1 MAEPS
6 DGTQPF
12 ADGSGDAVGFGEL
25 LPDDAW
31 LRRVRAAVQPLGLG
45 RLGPYELLDQVAC
58 GAQGIVYCARDTRV
72 DRVVALKRLTAGR
85 FATARQQRRFEREL
99 EATAALRH
107 PHVVSIDRYEII
119 GGQPLLSMEWIDGVT
134 LDRWT
139 RPEGTRKGL
148 DDILGVFRMICDAV
162 EYAHQHGVIHRD
174 LKPGNILV
182 VEEAVGGYGG
192 AATEKREASSVS
204 VLGIPRSSG
213 ACPKVLDFGLAVLAD
228 DGPLTERFTATS
240 EFVGTPAYAAPEQV
254 RGDRAAI
261 GICTDIYALGVLLYE
276 MLAGRLP
283 FSESGG
289 LAGLFD
295 AIRAEDAP
303 PPSRWSPDVS
313 ADLDAIVLKALAKEP
328 SQRYQSVGAF
338 SADLGHVAAG
348 EPVEARHTHRGYAI
362 RLLLRRHRFALIA
375 AAAGVALLA
384 AWAATLSVMYARQG
398 RLLAEVTAAR
408 DESQGL
414 QRTFGHLMTNVA
426 ELGRGADLA
435 LRREVLD
442 GAAKTAEADL
452 SGRLAA
458 WAEAEDAIGRTYQQ
472 LGLYEE
478 AERRLRAA
486 LASRIALYG
495 HEHREVATSL
505 THLACLL
512 SDRSRGVEADPL
524 FREALAMRRR
534 LLGDEH
540 PEVAESMHHVAIV
553 LQSREEY
560 EAAVA
565 MHRQT
570 LDLQQRLLGPDHP
583 DIALSLTGL
592 GYAYFNLRDYTE
604 AEKCFR
610 AALEMRLRLVAEPN
624 RDVAG
629 CRVDLGKALYE
640 QGRLEEAEPI
650 LRSALATFRQLL
662 GPVHDNTAWAA
673 HRLGLVLTARGSFD
687 EAEALLR
694 EALATY
700 RQTLGEETAYTGFV
714 LESLA
719 ELLAETN
726 RNAEA
731 LSALRDAERIFA
743 AQAHQSIP
751 IERVRT
757 RLAQLASQS
766 AKPGDSAG
774 SSEKPDSDPSLAP
787 G

>member
-1 MAEPS
+1 MVAMAEPL
-6 DGTQPF
+6 DGTQPS
-12 ADGSGDAVGFGEL
+12 ADDSSDAVGFGEL

-31 LRRVRAAVQPLGLG
+31 LRRVQAAVQPLGLG
-45 RLGPYELLDQVAC
+45 RLGPYELLDQVAR
-58 GAQGIVYCARDTRV
+58 GAQGIVYRARDTRV

-99 EATAALRH
+99 ETTAALRH

-119 GGQPLLSMEWIDGVT
+119 DGQPLLSMEWIDGVT

-139 RPEGTRKGL
+139 RPRPEGKRKSL

-182 VEEAVGGYGG
+182 VEESVGGYGG
-192 AATEKREASSVS
+192 ATAETREASSAS
-204 VLGIPRSSG
+204 GLGIPRPSG

-228 DGPLTERFTATS
+228 DGPLAGRVTATS

-283 FSESGG
+283 FSEGGG
-289 LAGLFD
+289 LAALFD

-328 SQRYQSVGAF
+328 AQRYHSVSAF
-338 SADLGHVAAG
+338 SVDLGHVAAG
-348 EPVEARHTHRGYAI
+348 EPAEARHTHRGYAI
-362 RLLLRRHRFALIA
+362 RLLLRRHRVALIA

-414 QRTFGHLMTNVA
+414 QRAFGHLLASVA
-426 ELGRGADLA
+426 ELGRGADLS

-452 SGRLAA
+452 GGRLTS
-458 WAEAEDAIGRTYQQ
+458 WAEAEDTIGRTYQQ

-478 AERRLRAA
+478 AERHLRAA
-486 LASRIALYG
+486 LTSRIDLHG
-495 HEHREVATSL
+495 REHRDVATSL
-505 THLACLL
+505 THLASLL
-512 SDRSRGVEADPL
+512 CDRARGAEAEPL
-524 FREALAMRRR
+524 FREALDMRRR

-540 PEVAESMHHVAIV
+540 PEVAESMHHLAIV

-560 EAAVA
+560 EAAAA
-565 MHRQT
+565 MHQQT
-570 LDLQQRLLGPDHP
+570 LEVQRRLLGPDHA

-592 GYAYFNLRDYTE
+592 GYAYFNLRDYAE

-610 AALEMRLRLVAEPN
+610 AALEMRLRLVAEPQ

-640 QGRLEEAEPI
+640 QGRLDDAEPL

-673 HRLGLVLTARGSFD
+673 HRLGLVLTAQGRFD

-694 EALATY
+694 EALAIY
-700 RQTLGEETAYTGFV
+700 RQTLGEETEYSGFV

-719 ELLAETN
+719 GLLARTD

-731 LSALRDAERIFA
+731 LAALRDAERIFA
-743 AQAHQSIP
+743 AQPHQSIP
-751 IERVRT
+751 LERVRS
-757 RLAQLASQS
+757 RLAQLAPP
-766 AKPGDSAG
+766 AEALN
-774 SSEKPDSDPSLAP
+774 DPP
-787 G
+787 K